1 MTQGGESLEPEIEH
15 RVENRTELIKA
26 SAAIHIQNK
35 VTLLQRRTWNVL
47 LAYAYDDLPTEEEY
61 HMPVRDL
68 IEVLE
73 FNSKNE
79 DYLKESLEAI
89 VGCKVKWNL
98 LGKDKL
104 RWGVTT
110 LLSQA
115 LLEDGICTWAYSPV
129 LRKNLHNPQIFAR
142 ISLSLQNKFESK
154 HALALWEICIEALNA
169 SADYGQT
176 DFVPLETF
184 REMMSISDEMY
195 PMFKLFNKRVIKGPI
210 EEINRRSDFHVTV
223 EYKRKGRKVVAV
235 QFKIRRM
242 QQVPAQSTT
251 QKILPFPELH
261 DMPLSVKM
269 LKDAGL
275 ANHDAWEIWQQG
287 FDYVDAGK
295 RPDGVKFETYV
306 GEKIHLLKSQ
316 ETGKVKNQTGFLLAA
331 IKQNYANPGFAASQ
345 KAKAASQKVQADV
358 IKDKELKKLHE
369 EKEEAEREKQE
380 TIGGIC
386 ARMIDDTPELVDP
399 IMHMI
404 LEEDRGYRIVYD
416 SSSSPLDNYREHV
429 FLRMRVNTELV
440 QQYPDRFAAV
450 QKEHEERIANLERRI
465 AAAGG

>member
-1 MTQGGESLEPEIEH
+1 MVSVWNSAARRCVGVLRSSVGAPPSS
-15 RVENRTELIKA
+15 
-26 SAAIHIQNK
+26 SAAIGH
-35 VTLLQRRTWNVL
+35 R
-47 LAYAYDDLPTEEEY
+47 
-61 HMPVRDL
+61 
-68 IEVLE
+68 
-73 FNSKNE
+73 S
-79 DYLKESLEAI
+79 
-89 VGCKVKWNL
+89 G
-98 LGKDKL
+98 G
-104 RWGVTT
+104 
-110 LLSQA
+110 
-115 LLEDGICTWAYSPV
+115 
-129 LRKNLHNPQIFAR
+129 
-142 ISLSLQNKFESK
+142 
-154 HALALWEICIEALNA
+154 
-169 SADYGQT
+169 
-176 DFVPLETF
+176 
-184 REMMSISDEMY
+184 

-295 RPDGVKFETYV
+295 RPDGVEFETYV

-331 IKQNYANPGFAASQ
+331 IKQNYANPGFAISQ
-345 KAKAASQKVQADV
+345 KAKAASQEVQAAV
-358 IKDKELKKLHE
+358 IRDRELRKLYE

-380 TIGGIC
+380 TIGGVC

-404 LEEDRGYRIVYD
+404 LEADRGYRIVYD

-429 FLRMRVNTELV
+429 LLRMRVNTELV
-440 QQYPDRFAAV
+440 QQYPERFAAV
-450 QKEHEERIANLERRI
+450 CADYAKQLADIEQKMSALEE
-465 AAAGG
+465 GG